1 MGKCLV
7 AYSHDNVID
16 KLLKLNERI
25 AVDKVDE
32 VQKKDL
38 HWCQRLISDVKDS
51 GLVPDKQEFIMANLM
66 WKKYNGGVPIDEK
79 TIWLLIDT
87 LIEEGS
93 KIGAIK
99 MYRRFI
105 NSSLRE
111 SKDIVDAREMKNKG
125 MI

>member
-1 MGKCLV
+1 M
-7 AYSHDNVID
+7 HNHQVIINKLD
-16 KLLKLNERI
+16 KLSEMVIFKIADYKKHPDYIWCERT
-25 AVDKVDE
+25 
-32 VQKKDL
+32 L
-38 HWCQRLISDVKDS
+38 SDVRDS
-51 GLVPDKQEFIMANLM
+51 GLVPSKIEFTMANLI
-66 WKKYNGGVPIDEK
+66 WKKYSGGVSVDEK

-111 SKDIVDAREMKNKG
+111 AKEVIDARQISKEKEWTK
-125 MI
+125 

>member
-1 MGKCLV
+1 MS
-7 AYSHDNVID
+7 YNHDMVID

-25 AVDKVDE
+25 AVDKVSE
-32 VQKKDL
+32 GQKTDL
-38 HWCQRLISDVKDS
+38 IWCQRLITDVKDS
-51 GLVPDKQEFIMANLM
+51 GLVPNKVEFTMANLM
-66 WKKYNGGVPIDEK
+66 WKKYSGGVSVDEK

-87 LIEEGS
+87 LIEDGS

-111 SKDIVDAREMKNKG
+111 AKEVVDARQISKEKEWTSG
-125 MI
+125 